1 MRIVKEPVSFEE
13 EIVPTYE
20 QENRGF
26 EGYAVGLDYLRAAN
40 ARCHGKWALALISK
54 TDVAKVML
62 PLHRHPAVL
71 VPDSGL
77 SVAAAA
83 LRVPQLRDLNPDCW
97 KRISAQKGRDF
108 SQMHVCLALENG
120 VLKHVDGLH
129 RLLAYVLF
137 ERDQEVPAYLAG
149 CTP

>member
-1 MRIVKEPVSFEE
+1 MRIVKEVVSFDD

-40 ARCHGKWALALISK
+40 TRCHGEWALVLISK
-54 TDVAKVML
+54 TDIANVML

-71 VPDSGL
+71 IPDSGL

-83 LRVPQLRDLNPDCW
+83 LRVPQFRELNPKCW
-97 KRISAQKGRDF
+97 KRIIAQKDCDF

-129 RLLAYVLF
+129 RLLAYVIF
-137 ERDQEVPAYLAG
+137 EKDADVPAYIANYEG
-149 CTP
+149 